1 MLLLCE
7 LLVNKGLLNLTWM
20 KKNYAE
26 NQRSGMRGS
35 ADCYRSPLIPSV
47 RLSQASVLSRASHD
61 NWFTS
66 QKPSDTSTNAHSAVI
81 EKKLVISKFFNWQ
94 ENYQI
99 NVLGINAGVVNQQ
112 WFPYR
117 WQPIYIFWGVKFQQS
132 ISKLDKHWSFD
143 LFRLQVKN
151 LIGFNSIKFN
161 QWLAVKCIILCREV
175 RELIKTFSK
184 GSDERTFDG
193 L

>member
-1 MLLLCE
+1 MRKI
-7 LLVNKGLLNLTWM
+7 KGVEWGGALIAIVLPSSPQYGYL
-20 KKNYAE
+20 
-26 NQRSGMRGS
+26 RPR
-35 ADCYRSPLIPSV
+35 CYLGPRTIIG
-47 RLSQASVLSRASHD
+47 SRAKTTAVRHIHKCSLGC
-61 NWFTS
+61 NWKEIGYLEIFELTR
-66 QKPSDTSTNAHSAVI
+66 KLSDECFGHLCRCCQSTM
-81 EKKLVISKFFNWQ
+81 IS
-94 ENYQI
+94 
-99 NVLGINAGVVNQQ
+99 L
-112 WFPYR
+112 
-117 WQPIYIFWGVKFQQS
+117 QPIYIFWGVKFQQS

-161 QWLAVKCIILCREV
+161 QRLAVKCIILCREV